1 MTSRA
6 QSATA
11 GTGGFEHYGVFF
23 DTARDLRAAVLPVLR
38 TALAAS
44 EHVVVAVSERL
55 RDDIRSTLGAAESAA
70 VRFTDRTA
78 LYDAPGRTVA
88 ALHRLAR
95 AEPCRV
101 TVVGEPVLPPHD
113 PLELREWHRLDA
125 ALMTALP
132 DVRMRLLCL
141 HDGRTVP
148 ARVLESARGT
158 HPVLLTGGA
167 RRSNPD
173 YHPVPLLPDATL
185 ALPPPSG
192 ETRRL
197 DIHPDLPSLRD
208 EVRDLATETGLPAPR
223 IGDLVVAVNEL
234 SANVL
239 EHGAGKGTITI
250 WSAAGRMICEVFD
263 ECGDLTD
270 PFIGYHPADP
280 LSPRGYGLWIT
291 RQVCDF
297 MEISGGTRGSL
308 VRMYFRM

>member
-6 QSATA
+6 ESATA
-11 GTGGFEHYGVFF
+11 GTGGFEHHGVFF
-23 DTARDLRAAVLPVLR
+23 DSARDLREAVLPVLR
-38 TALAAS
+38 TALDAS

-55 RDDIRSTLGAAESAA
+55 RDDIRCTLDAAESAT
-70 VRFTDRTA
+70 VRFADRTA

-95 AEPCRV
+95 AEPRRV

-113 PLELREWHRLDA
+113 PMELREWHRLDS
-125 ALMTALP
+125 ALMTALS

-141 HDGRTVP
+141 HDSRTTP
-148 ARVLESARGT
+148 ADVLESARST
-158 HPVLLTGGA
+158 HPVLLTCGGSRA
-167 RRSNPD
+167 NPD
-173 YHPVPLLPDATL
+173 YRSTPLVPDAAH
-185 ALPPPSG
+185 ALPPPAG

-197 DIHPDLPSLRD
+197 DIHSDLPSLRE
-208 EVRDLATETGLPAPR
+208 EVRDLAAETGLPGPR

-239 EHGAGKGTITI
+239 EHGAGKGTVTM
-250 WSAAGRMICEVFD
+250 WHAAGRMICEVFD

-270 PFIGYHPADP
+270 PLSGYHPADP

-297 MEISGGTRGSL
+297 MEISGGSRGSL
-308 VRMYFRM
+308 VRMYFRL